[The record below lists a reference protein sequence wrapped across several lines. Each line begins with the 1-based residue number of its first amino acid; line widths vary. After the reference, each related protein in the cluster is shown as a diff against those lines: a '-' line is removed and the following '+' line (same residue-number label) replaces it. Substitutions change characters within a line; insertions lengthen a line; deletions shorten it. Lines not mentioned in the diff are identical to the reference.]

1 MNAPNAN
8 RRPIWPW
15 LAILALLFFGIYWRS
30 SHSAGAPTGVIAQ
43 QSTPFPGRTT
53 ADSHPLAPLSGR
65 THDTGGVASANA
77 GLPPEARDTLHLIVQ
92 GGPFPYRQDGVVFGN
107 REGRLPDHP
116 YGYYHEYT
124 VTTPGAPTRGTRRII
139 TGGTPPEVWYYTDD
153 HYRSFRRIDPSSS

>member
-1 MNAPNAN
+1 MNTPNPN
-8 RRPIWPW
+8 GRPIWPW
-15 LAILALLFFGIYWRS
+15 VAILALLFFAIYWRS
-30 SHSAGAPTGVIAQ
+30 THGGAPTGIIAQ
-43 QSTPFPGRTT
+43 QSIPFPGRTT
-53 ADSHPLAPLSGR
+53 AGSHPLPPLSGR
-65 THDTGGVASANA
+65 AHETAGSTAANA
-77 GLPPEARDTLHLIVQ
+77 GLPSEARDTLRLIAQ

-124 VTTPGAPTRGTRRII
+124 VTTPGAPTRGARRII

>member
-1 MNAPNAN
+1 MNTPNPN

-15 LAILALLFFGIYWRS
+15 LAILALLFFAMWWHRS
-30 SHSAGAPTGVIAQ
+30 HGGGSTAVIAQ
-43 QSTPFPGRTT
+43 QSTSLPGRTT
-53 ADSHPLAPLSGR
+53 AESHPLPPLSGR
-65 THDTGGVASANA
+65 SHDSAGATAANA
-77 GLPPEARDTLHLIVQ
+77 GLPPEARDTLRLIAQ

-124 VTTPGAPTRGTRRII
+124 VVTPGAPTRGTRRII
-139 TGGTPPEVWYYTDD
+139 TGGTPPQVWYYTDD